1 MILVESTVQL
11 PCLKIGM
18 YSQKLRAIPLIKIYR
33 RFCTSKP
40 RIVEFGIAKSIH
52 TEQRRYGMQSY
63 AKSIHTEQ
71 RRFQELEVQQV
82 TGPEVKLYPEVCEI
96 KGCVDAGL
104 LNGDYGGVP

>member
-1 MILVESTVQL
+1 VSKNRYVQPEIKSNPPNQDLSKILHIQTENCRGS
-11 PCLKIGM
+11 KDGM
-18 YSQKLRAIPLIKIYR
+18 
-33 RFCTSKP
+33 
-40 RIVEFGIAKSIH
+40 
-52 TEQRRYGMQSY
+52 MQSY